1 MATVVS
7 GLIWALV
14 LAACGPV
21 QQPETAAPFPNS
33 SQPEAATPTV
43 ATPGVETPEVATP
56 EAATPAGSS
65 VLDGVFTARQASGGE
80 TSFQQVC
87 EACHSITEFRGGR
100 FRLAWAGLTV
110 GDLFQS
116 ISTLMPK
123 DDPGVLSPEEYLAI
137 ISYLLRENGY
147 PAGEEDLPT
156 DTSAL
161 HYIRIVAGA

>member
-1 MATVVS
+1 MRCSSATVVS

-33 SQPEAATPTV
+33 SQPEAAVPEV
-43 ATPGVETPEVATP
+43 ATPEVATP
-56 EAATPAGSS
+56 VGSS
-65 VLDGVFTARQASGGE
+65 VLDGVFTARQASAGE

-87 EACHSITEFRGGR
+87 AACHSITEFRGGR
-100 FRLAWAGLTV
+100 FRLAWAGFTV

-123 DDPGVLSPEEYLAI
+123 DDPGALSPEEYLAI

-161 HYIRIVAGA
+161 RYIRIVAGA

>member
-1 MATVVS
+1 MAKVVS

-21 QQPETAAPFPNS
+21 QQPETAAPFPDS
-33 SQPEAATPTV
+33 SQPEAATPEP
-43 ATPGVETPEVATP
+43 AASEAATP
-56 EAATPAGSS
+56 EAAAPAGSS

-87 EACHSITEFRGGR
+87 AACHSITEFRGGR

-161 HYIRIVAGA
+161 RYIRIVAGA

>member
-1 MATVVS
+1 MRCSLAKVVS

-21 QQPETAAPFPNS
+21 QQPETAAPFPDS
-33 SQPEAATPTV
+33 SRPEAAV
-43 ATPGVETPEVATP
+43 
-56 EAATPAGSS
+56 PAGRS

-87 EACHSITEFRGGR
+87 AACHSITEFRGGR

-161 HYIRIVAGA
+161 RYIRIVAGA

>member
-1 MATVVS
+1 MAKVVS

-33 SQPEAATPTV
+33 PQPEAAAPEV
-43 ATPGVETPEVATP
+43 VTPEVA
-56 EAATPAGSS
+56 APAGSS

-87 EACHSITEFRGGR
+87 AACHSITEFRGGR

-123 DDPGVLSPEEYLAI
+123 DDPGGLSPEEYLAI

-156 DTSAL
+156 DISAL
-161 HYIRIVAGA
+161 RYIRIVAGA